1 MSGRGSKLDPDS
13 GRGSTVGI
21 EQVERA
27 HERRLLRLGFDVHDG
42 PLQDLAMLAEDL
54 RLLRRQLTEV
64 LPADVAPLMLGR
76 VDDLDAQVAGL
87 DAQLRRISASVQ
99 SGLIDDRPLHEGL
112 AHMTETFAARTG
124 VRPRLRVEG
133 ELDGLTDSQR
143 LALLSI
149 IGEALNNAR
158 EHGRA
163 TAVEVSVR
171 GGPKELRAV
180 ICDDGAGFDVEETL
194 MRSAREGRLGLVGL
208 NERARLL
215 GGSCEIDSRPGGPT
229 KIVVILPRWRPHASE
244 PAADGRGG

>member
-1 MSGRGSKLDPDS
+1 MRDTRSKPDPE
-13 GRGSTVGI
+13 GEERPPVEI

-27 HERRLLRLGFDVHDG
+27 YERRLLRLGFDVHDG

-54 RLLRRQLTEV
+54 RLLRRQLSEV
-64 LPADVAPLMLGR
+64 LAPDLAPRMLGR
-76 VDDLDAQVAGL
+76 LDDLDAQVSGL

-112 AHMTETFAARTG
+112 ADMIETFAARAG
-124 VRPRLRVEG
+124 VRPRLQIEG

-149 IGEALNNAR
+149 VGEALNNAR

-163 TAVEVSVR
+163 TAVEVTVR
-171 GGPKELRAV
+171 GGQKELRAV

-215 GGSCEIDSRPGGPT
+215 GGACEISSRPGGPT
-229 KIVVILPRWRPHASE
+229 EIAVTLPRWRPSPHE
-244 PAADGRGG
+244 G